1 MLGSEL
7 IAHLLDGTVTSF
19 DQWVVMSEHTV
30 RAYDEELDELRTL
43 IEDMGAVVLEQV
55 DLAAGALQ
63 QFDTAMADQA
73 IQKDNVVDRLFRDIE
88 ERAIRMIAK
97 RQPVAG
103 DLRAIMASIKIAADL
118 ERIGDLAKNTAKRC
132 AAMTDSIGR
141 LAEIVLPLGEMAE
154 DELRR
159 VLAAFRSNDSGA
171 ALSVW
176 QRDEELD
183 ELYNSCFRQLLTY
196 MLENPR
202 LIGTCT
208 HLLFVAKNMERI
220 GDHATNV
227 AENICYLVDGKVPSG
242 PRPKKDATASLPESI
257 I

>member
-1 MLGSEL
+1 
-7 IAHLLDGTVTSF
+7 
-19 DQWVVMSEHTV
+19 MSEHIV
-30 RAYDEELDELRTL
+30 RAYDEELGELRAL
-43 IEDMGAVVLEQV
+43 IDNMGAVVLEQV
-55 DLAAGALQ
+55 DLAANALQ
-63 QFDTAMADQA
+63 QFDTALADQA
-73 IQKDNVVDRLFRDIE
+73 IQKDNAVDRLFRDIE
-88 ERAIRMIAK
+88 EKAIRMIAK

-103 DLRAIMASIKIAADL
+103 DLRAIMASLKIAADL

-141 LAEIVLPLGEMAE
+141 LAEIVLPIGEMAE
-154 DELRR
+154 KELRS
-159 VLAAFRSNDSGA
+159 VLSAFHSSDSGA

-176 QRDEELD
+176 QHDEQLD

-202 LIGTCT
+202 LIGACT

-220 GDHATNV
+220 GDHATNI

-242 PRPKKDATASLPESI
+242 SRPKRDTTMSPAGPRLN
-257 I
+257 